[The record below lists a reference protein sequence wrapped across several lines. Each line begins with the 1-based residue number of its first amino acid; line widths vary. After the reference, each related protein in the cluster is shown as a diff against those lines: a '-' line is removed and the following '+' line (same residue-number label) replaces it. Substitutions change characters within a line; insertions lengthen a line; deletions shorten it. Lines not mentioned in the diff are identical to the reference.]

1 MNKTTQDTTQRNK
14 NQVINYVKFIC
25 FSLFGVILFFTPIT
39 ISKIK
44 VKNSDRNG
52 NMPQSVKSS
61 ADLVVCSIVYDKTS
75 KQTTVVGTS
84 EPNTPISIYD
94 KSGNVLGE
102 TVAERD
108 GNFVCSF
115 DGNYESTR
123 SIPLDHLIKYLK
135 EAKIQIG
142 DTYTLE
148 IIFLLKIFVLIV
160 ATIGGLLPWIDKSF
174 KRNMLS
180 FILSIF
186 RTLGIPVCVMGF
198 FSIGPG
204 FLKNPTFIPFAW
216 QNIAVEVTIIV
227 TFGSIFLTF
236 IMGYGLLEF
245 TGVIVRPIMRPLYKV
260 PGKAAINA
268 IAAFIGNFSV
278 AMFLTDELYKESKY
292 TYREAAIVMT
302 GFSTVSATF
311 MIVIATTANFMCIW
325 NFYFWSTLLITFAV
339 TAISVRLYPL
349 NKLDNSY
356 IDGIGKPEKE
366 IKGNILQSAI
376 NEGVK
381 AAAESKSLLKSLW
394 TNLKGGMRMCFVLT
408 PSATAVGLLAAIL
421 ANKTKFFEL
430 LGTVFIPIT
439 YVLKLFGLENY
450 REVAKASAVVLGEV
464 FVPNLTVKDLPDVP
478 RYIIAVVSVSTIV
491 FFAGFIPCLYATSI
505 KLKPWQLLLIWFE
518 RAALSIILAGIVGLI
533 YFR

>member
-1 MNKTTQDTTQRNK
+1 MNEITQNAAQSKKNK
-14 NQVINYVKFIC
+14 AIDYVKFIC
-25 FSLFGVILFFTPIT
+25 FSVFGVILFFTPIT

-44 VKNSDRNG
+44 VTSSKNT
-52 NMPQSVKSS
+52 SS
-61 ADLVVCSIVYDKTS
+61 PKVIISSIAFDKATN
-75 KQTTVVGTS
+75 QTTIVGTS
-84 EPNTPISIYD
+84 EPDTTVKIKD
-94 KSGNVLGE
+94 KKGELLNEIVTDEEGNW
-102 TVAERD
+102 
-108 GNFVCSF
+108 VCSF
-115 DGNYESTR
+115 EGNYESSR

-135 EAKIQIG
+135 EAKVSIW
-142 DTYTLE
+142 DTFTLE

-160 ATIGGLLPWIDKSF
+160 ATIGGILPWIEKSF
-174 KRNMLS
+174 KRNTLC
-180 FILSIF
+180 FILSVL

-204 FLKNPTFIPFAW
+204 FLHKPQFVPFAW

-227 TFGSIFLTF
+227 AFGSIFLTF

-311 MIVIATTANFMCIW
+311 MIVIAKTAGFMNIW
-325 NFYFWSTLLITFAV
+325 NFYFWSTLLITFTV
-339 TAISVRLYPL
+339 TAITVRLYPL
-349 NKLDNSY
+349 NSLDSSY
-356 IDGIGKPEKE
+356 IDGVGKPEKE
-366 IKGNILQSAI
+366 VKGNIIHSAI

-381 AAAESKSLLKSLW
+381 AAAQSKSLLKSLW

-408 PSATAVGLLAAIL
+408 PSATAVGLIAAIL
-421 ANKTKFFEL
+421 ANETKFFNIV
-430 LGTVFIPIT
+430 GTVFMPIT
-439 YVLKLFGLENY
+439 YVLKLFGLENPS
-450 REVAKASAVVLGEV
+450 EVAKASAVVLGEV
-464 FVPNLTVKDLPDVP
+464 FVPNLTVQTLPDVP
-478 RYIIAVVSVSTIV
+478 RYIIAVVSVSTII

-505 KLKPWQLLLIWFE
+505 KMKPWQLLLIWFE

>member
-1 MNKTTQDTTQRNK
+1 MNETTQAPQAPSGDVPQSNNSK
-14 NQVINYVKFIC
+14 VINYVKFIC
-25 FSLFGVILFFTPIT
+25 FSVFGVILFFTPIT
-39 ISKIK
+39 IKE
-44 VKNSDRNG
+44 
-52 NMPQSVKSS
+52 KS
-61 ADLVVCSIVYDKTS
+61 
-75 KQTTVVGTS
+75 
-84 EPNTPISIYD
+84 
-94 KSGNVLGE
+94 
-102 TVAERD
+102 
-108 GNFVCSF
+108 
-115 DGNYESTR
+115 
-123 SIPLDHLIKYLK
+123 SIPLDHLIQFLK
-135 EAKIQIG
+135 EAKIPIG
-142 DTYTLE
+142 EKYTLE
-148 IIFLLKIFVLIV
+148 IFFLLKIFVLIV
-160 ATIGGLLPWIDKSF
+160 ATIGGILPWMDKSF
-174 KRNMLS
+174 KRNTLC
-180 FILSIF
+180 FILSVL
-186 RTLGIPVCVMGF
+186 RTLGIPVCIMGF

-204 FLKNPTFIPFAW
+204 WLNNPNFIPFAW
-216 QNIAVEVTIIV
+216 QKIAVDVTIIV

-311 MIVIATTANFMCIW
+311 MIVIAKTAGFMDIW
-325 NFYFWSTLLITFAV
+325 NFYFWSTLLITFTV
-339 TAISVRLYPL
+339 TAITVRLYPL

-356 IDGIGKPEKE
+356 IDGVGKPEKE
-366 IKGNILQSAI
+366 VKGNIIHSAI

-381 AAAESKSLLKSLW
+381 AAAQSKSLLKSLW

-408 PSATAVGLLAAIL
+408 PSATAVGLLAAVL
-421 ANKTKFFEL
+421 ANKTKFFEVV
-430 LGTVFIPIT
+430 GIVFMPIT
-439 YVLKLFGLENY
+439 YVLKLFGMENY

-464 FVPNLTVKDLPDVP
+464 FVPNLTVKELPDVP
-478 RYIIAVVSVSTIV
+478 RYIIAVVSVSTII